1 MKTRLLIIIG
11 IVAVVAVGVIGIVI
25 LNHYISV
32 EREFELNNTP
42 DNLKGIF
49 GNCKCQEDPER
60 TCTQTFIDWE
70 NSTHYIDNNLC
81 KFITLEKHLTMI
93 DEKENEN

>member
-1 MKTRLLIIIG
+1 MKTKLLIIIG
-11 IVAVVAVGVIGIVI
+11 IVAVGVIGIVI

-42 DNLKGIF
+42 DDLKGIF

-60 TCTQTFIDWE
+60 TCTETFIDWE

-81 KFITLEKHLTMI
+81 KFITLEKHLTMV